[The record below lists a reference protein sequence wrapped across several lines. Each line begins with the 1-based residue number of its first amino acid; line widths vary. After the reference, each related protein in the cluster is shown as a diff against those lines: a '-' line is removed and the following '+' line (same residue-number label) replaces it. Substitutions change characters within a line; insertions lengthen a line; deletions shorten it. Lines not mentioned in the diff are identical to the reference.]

1 MQNYVLDDR
10 ELGEMLQP
18 GKCTHIGGA
27 KIRDLLLALKRVLRI
42 CLEEK
47 QRVQIFDFAANL
59 TASRLFAEV
68 IQERRDQIKIV
79 EVDDKR
85 KGILLVSDISELE
98 DTIIVYGLSSYCYA
112 IQGEYLPVRIF
123 TFFLS
128 LLLKNK
134 NTAIILLDQLRIGK
148 NQYMPI
154 FPQIIKRYCQTQVE
168 IQTSTEE
175 VVLLLKNGTV

>member
-1 MQNYVLDDR
+1 MQKYVLDDR
-10 ELGEMLQP
+10 ELVGMLQP

-27 KIRDLLLALKRVLRI
+27 KIRDLLLALRRVLRI
-42 CLEEK
+42 CLEKK

-59 TASRLFAEV
+59 TGSRLFAEV
-68 IQERRDQIKIV
+68 IQESPDQIKIV

-98 DTIIVYGLSSYCYA
+98 DTIIIYGLSSYCYA
-112 IQGEYLPVRIF
+112 LQGEYLPVRIF

-134 NTAIILLDQLRIGK
+134 STAIILLDQLRISK

-154 FPQIIKRYCQTQVE
+154 FPQIIKRYCQIQLE

-175 VVLLLKNGTV
+175 VVLLLKRGTV